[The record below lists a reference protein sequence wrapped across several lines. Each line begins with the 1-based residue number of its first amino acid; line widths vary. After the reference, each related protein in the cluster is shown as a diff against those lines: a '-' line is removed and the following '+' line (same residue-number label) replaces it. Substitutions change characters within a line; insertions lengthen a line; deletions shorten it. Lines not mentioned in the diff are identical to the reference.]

1 MSRYLKSSYHSS
13 LLHQCA
19 SLSFDICP
27 RVGYAQLAKGGIKCL
42 TLVYEWVGL
51 VSEFK
56 LNMQDYCIIFLFRD
70 DSKRREITKNHI
82 LGQFYG

>member
-13 LLHQCA
+13 LLHQCT
-19 SLSFDICP
+19 SLSFHVCP
-27 RVGYAQLAKGGIKCL
+27 RVVFAQLVKGGIKCL

-56 LNMQDYCIIFLFRD
+56 PNIQDYCIIFLLRD
-70 DSKRREITKNHI
+70 DSKRREIAKNHI
-82 LGQFYG
+82 LRQFYG